1 MEVRIIRSDR
11 KTYSI
16 QVKGGVLLVRAPLR
30 ATDRDVEKLL
40 EREKRAVSRLI
51 EKSEAATEKAEQ
63 GEPIGPE
70 KIKELTAAA
79 KRELPPIVGRYAALM
94 GVSFG
99 RISVRH
105 QKGRWGSCSSKGD
118 LSFNCLL
125 MLMPDF
131 VREGVVAHE
140 LCHIKHRDHSRA
152 FYDELLRVF
161 PAYDEARAWLKENGA
176 PLVARMERGKLPESE
191 R

>member
-1 MEVRIIRSDR
+1 MEVKIIRSKR
-11 KTYSI
+11 KTFSI
-16 QVKGGVLLVRAPLR
+16 QAKGGVLLVRAPLR
-30 ATDRDVEKLL
+30 ATDREVEKLL
-40 EREKRAVSRLI
+40 EREKDAVARLI
-51 EKSEAATEKAEQ
+51 EKSEAAMRKAVE

-79 KRELPPIVGRYAALM
+79 KRELPPLVERYAGAI
-94 GVSFG
+94 GVTYG

-105 QKGRWGSCSSKGD
+105 QRGRWGSCSSKGD

-140 LCHIKHRDHSRA
+140 LCHIKRRDHSKA
-152 FYDELLRVF
+152 FYGELLRVF
-161 PAYDEARAWLKENGA
+161 PDYDEARAWLRENGA
-176 PLVARMERGKLPESE
+176 ALIGRMELGCSSESV
-191 R
+191 